1 MNCKIVEVNPSAP
14 AKPRTWTR
22 EELENGTAPE
32 GLYSDR
38 YAVGHLLVYGKE
50 KYRQI
55 DYLSDTGPEK
65 ADDFLWSGP
74 FTHVGTVDVT
84 LRLDRSKAVR

>member
-1 MNCKIVEVNPSAP
+1 MNCKIVEVNPPAP

-32 GLYSDR
+32 GLYRDNR
-38 YAVGHLLVYGKE
+38 GGECVLLVCTS
-50 KYRQI
+50 I
-55 DYLSDTGPEK
+55 LDTRLNALTAATGV
-65 ADDFLWSGP
+65 LGYGP

-84 LRLDRSKAVR
+84 LHLDRSKAVR